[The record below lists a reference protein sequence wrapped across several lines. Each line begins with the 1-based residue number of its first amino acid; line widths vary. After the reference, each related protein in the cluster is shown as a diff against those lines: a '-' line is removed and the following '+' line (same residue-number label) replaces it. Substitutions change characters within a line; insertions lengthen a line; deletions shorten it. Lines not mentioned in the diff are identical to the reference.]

1 MRGSNK
7 GNAIA
12 NKGTNRSMILAMFGI
27 LQWDCAR
34 ACDLLIRSDM
44 LVFVLSSCD
53 CMVAETESLEIGSR
67 NK

>member
-1 MRGSNK
+1 
-7 GNAIA
+7 
-12 NKGTNRSMILAMFGI
+12 MILAMFGI